1 MAKPVKADLLKT
13 ASVLVAILK
22 GPSLKAKPVKAELL
36 KTASVLAAFL
46 KGPFVMAVFLMVASV
61 TAPSV
66 VAAIVPSGAAASQDT
81 PQIVINEVQSS
92 NRSTFADEDGDYEDW
107 VELFNAGPDTV
118 NLNGFG
124 LTDRE
129 GDFFRWVFPDTIIQP
144 GGFMLI
150 WASGKDRRTPG
161 MPLHASFSIASEG
174 EPLRLSDF
182 NGNRVDTLAPK
193 PIPTD
198 YSFGR
203 YPDGA
208 DHWRLFGAPTPGA
221 SNRDS
226 PWLGI
231 ADPPVFSHRPG
242 FYTDALV
249 LDMDAGHPDAVIH
262 YTTDGSVPTT
272 DSPVYEGPIHL
283 DRRDHEPDIFTG
295 IRTGPQFWQ
304 PPSGPV
310 FKGHVIRAI
319 AVRDGYRNSDA
330 ATGTWFIHPEG
341 DGRYSFPVIA
351 LAADPE
357 HFFSD
362 ATGIMVPGDLYD
374 PENIVF
380 SGNYSE
386 RGDAWERPAHITF
399 FDLHADPFAHHRAV
413 CRDIPVDAAFGGGE
427 KACSASGANTTAS
440 ANGARKTA
448 IDPGAHAIASGPV
461 SENDPLQGFAQNVGV
476 RIHGGATRRYPQ
488 KSLRIYAR
496 SAYDWSPEI
505 SWPLFPGL
513 RKAGSEEPLETWK
526 RFILRSS
533 GDDWFHTMFK
543 DAMIQSLYA
552 DRCVDQQ
559 AYRPAVVFVNGEYWG
574 IHNIRER
581 FDGWYVELNY
591 GINRDDVG
599 ILTDNAALNHGSEE
613 DRQHYL
619 DMREFAAT
627 MDLSQPEH
635 YAHIETQMDIDNYL
649 AYKTFVTYTANAD
662 WPHNNIRYWRKR
674 TDSYQPDAPY
684 GWDGRWRWMIY
695 DLDAS
700 FGFPY
705 EGPAEGWAQYDH
717 DTIEWITGT
726 GNPRVPQTWVN
737 ELFNN
742 LIENDTFRHR
752 FISLLAGDLNTRF
765 RPDFVTERIG
775 EFREVYAP
783 EIEEHQHR
791 YPFSAGRTADGWQDH
806 IHVMKEFAQRR
817 PAYLR
822 SFVMEHF
829 DIEDTVRLELNVPD
843 IRGGHV
849 EVGGIPIHK
858 NTPGVPHEYH
868 RWTGSWFEGVP
879 VTMKAVPEEGW
890 VFLEWQNRNG
900 EPFNFDEISVRG
912 PADPGEISFVWI
924 PQDDLAITAVF
935 VRRGET
941 RTEAD
946 GQHPV
951 QYQLH
956 QNYPNPFNNQT
967 TILFDLPERAV
978 VSIEIH
984 SVTGRLVKRVDKG
997 LREPGRY
1004 SMRLDTRGMASG
1016 VYLYRMIARPETSAS
1031 HKGASGTGASVAAP
1045 PQKMILIR

>member
-1 MAKPVKADLLKT
+1 M
-13 ASVLVAILK
+13 
-22 GPSLKAKPVKAELL
+22 AKPVKAELL
-36 KTASVLAAFL
+36 KTASILVAFL
-46 KGPFVMAVFLMVASV
+46 KGPFAIAAFLLVASV
-61 TAPSV
+61 TATSV
-66 VAAIVPSGAAASQDT
+66 VAAFVPSGAAASQNT
-81 PQIVINEVQSS
+81 RQIVINEVQAS
-92 NRSTFADEDGDYEDW
+92 NRTIIADEDGDYEDW
-107 VELFNAGPDTV
+107 VELYNAGPDTV
-118 NLNGFG
+118 DLNGFG

-129 GDFFRWVFPDTIIQP
+129 GDFFRWVFPDTTIQP

-161 MPLHASFSIASEG
+161 KPLHASFSIASEG
-174 EPLRLSDF
+174 EPLRLTDL
-182 NGNRVDTLAPK
+182 NGNRVDTLPPT

-198 YSFGR
+198 HSYGR

-208 DHWRLFGAPTPGA
+208 DQWRLFDDPTPGA

-226 PWLGI
+226 PLQGI

-242 FYTDALV
+242 FYTTP
-249 LDMDAGHPDAVIH
+249 LDLSLDAGHPDAVIH

-272 DSPVYEGPIHL
+272 DSPVFEGTVRI
-283 DRRDHEPDIFTG
+283 DRRDQEPDVFTG

-304 PPSGPV
+304 PPFEPV

-319 AVRDGYRNSDA
+319 AVRDGYRNSEP

-341 DGRYSFPVIA
+341 SGRYSFPVIA

-362 ATGIMVPGDLYD
+362 ATGIMVPGDTYD
-374 PENIVF
+374 PEDVVW
-380 SGNYSE
+380 SGNYHE
-386 RGDAWERPAHITF
+386 RGNAWERPAHMTF
-399 FDLHADPFAHHRAV
+399 FDLHADPFVHHRGG
-413 CRDIPVDAAFGGGE
+413 CREIPVDAALGLDAISVIPGDE
-427 KACSASGANTTAS
+427 AASISFDDAASRSSGDAVATGPGSHATA
-440 ANGARKTA
+440 AV
-448 IDPGAHAIASGPV
+448 PGA
-461 SENDPLQGFAQNVGV
+461 ENAPLHGFAQNVGV

-513 RKAGSEEPLETWK
+513 RKAGSDEPLETWK

-543 DAMIQSLYA
+543 DAMVQSLYA

-559 AYRPAVVFVNGEYWG
+559 AYRPAVVFINGEYWG

-581 FDGWYVELNY
+581 YDGWYVQLNY
-591 GINRDDVG
+591 GIHRDDVG
-599 ILTDNAALNHGSEE
+599 ILTGNAVLNHGTEE

-619 DMREFAAT
+619 AMRDFAAT
-627 MDLSQPEH
+627 MDLSQPEY
-635 YAHIETQMDIDNYL
+635 YAHMKTQMDIDNYL
-649 AYKTFVTYTANAD
+649 AYKTFQVYAANAD

-674 TDSYQPDAPY
+674 TDSYQPDVPY
-684 GWDGRWRWMIY
+684 GHDGRWRWMIF
-695 DLDAS
+695 DLDAT
-700 FGFPY
+700 FGYPY
-705 EGPAEGWAQYDH
+705 SGSGEGWAQYDQ
-717 DTIEWITGT
+717 DNIEWITGP
-726 GNPRVPQTWVN
+726 GNPRVPEIWVN
-737 ELFNN
+737 QLFNN
-742 LIENDTFRHR
+742 LIENETFRHR

-765 RPDFVTERIG
+765 RPEFVVGRMDA
-775 EFREVYAP
+775 FRDVYAP
-783 EIEEHQHR
+783 EIEEQQKR
-791 YPFSAGRTADGWQDH
+791 YPFSAGRTEQGWQHH
-806 IHVMKEFAQRR
+806 IRVMKEFAQRR

-843 IRGGHV
+843 ITGGHV

-858 NTPGVPHEYH
+858 KTPGVPEEHY
-868 RWTGSWFEGVP
+868 RWTGTWFEGVP
-879 VTMKAVPEEGW
+879 ATMKAVSEEGW
-890 VFLEWQNRNG
+890 MFLEWQNQNG
-900 EPFNFDEISVRG
+900 EPFNFDEISVQG
-912 PADPGEISFVWI
+912 AADPGEISFVWI

-935 VRRGET
+935 VWGGET
-941 RTEAD
+941 RAEPD
-946 GQHPV
+946 GQHPA

-967 TILFDLPERAV
+967 TISYDLPERAAV
-978 VSIEIH
+978 TIEVH
-984 SVTGRLVKRVDKG
+984 SVTGRLVKRVDLG
-997 LREPGRY
+997 LREPGHH

-1016 VYLYRMIARPETSAS
+1016 VYLYRMLAGPVAGSPGAGVAGPE
-1031 HKGASGTGASVAAP
+1031 ASGARVAGSGVAGAGATVAAP